1 MWQLTRQ
8 SHIGLINS
16 RLPILVILLLDLDAP
31 SRGRYGGLCT
41 WSAVAAVER
50 IKTETRA
57 RVAANRHIRHLQTPP
72 ASLTTDTVMLKT
84 AASAIKAIPTPFSWI
99 FANASLYHRLMRAL
113 DP

>member
-1 MWQLTRQ
+1 MWQLSRQ

-31 SRGRYGGLCT
+31 SRGRHGGLCT
-41 WSAVAAVER
+41 RSAVAVIER
-50 IKTETRA
+50 IKTEICA
-57 RVAANRHIRHLQTPP
+57 RVAANRHIRHPQTPP
-72 ASLTTDTVMLKT
+72 TSLTTDTVMLKT

-99 FANASLYHRLMRAL
+99 FTDVSLYHCLMRAL